1 MFYKIYLLL
10 RYDTFP
16 ENADHDVKVD
26 YDVTS
31 YEVLTS
37 DFLHITQIS
46 QINRVS
52 LTYMLYDISTGNSI
66 WISEE

>member
-31 YEVLTS
+31 CEVLTS